1 MPLMQPLPSSSL
13 TLRQVRY
20 FVAVAE
26 AGKVASAATTIGI
39 SPSAITEAVQELEAL
54 TGVQLITRHRN
65 GVKLTY
71 DGYVFLQH
79 CRNIL
84 SAVSAATYAVGAGQT
99 QLKGRLVLASTITV
113 AGYFLATPLAR
124 FRRTFPEVD
133 VRVRELSRLV
143 IERQLRAGQLDL
155 AVVLVSNLAKDAD
168 FATETLI
175 RSKRRLWTPAKH
187 RLLEQEQVSLADV
200 AEEPYIQL
208 LIDEAEKTTLRYWA
222 RYHSRPRTVF
232 RTDSVEAV
240 RSMVATGAG
249 VTILSDMVYR
259 PWSLEGD
266 RLESKDV
273 VNDIPTMDVG
283 LAWRR
288 GRPLKD
294 TARAFVD
301 FCRMEFTSG
310 RLRSAE

>member
-124 FRRTFPEVD
+124 FRLQRSRSMSGCGSSAAWSSSASFAPASSISRWCWSRTSP
-133 VRVRELSRLV
+133 
-143 IERQLRAGQLDL
+143 
-155 AVVLVSNLAKDAD
+155 K
-168 FATETLI
+168 
-175 RSKRRLWTPAKH
+175 TP
-187 RLLEQEQVSLADV
+187 
-200 AEEPYIQL
+200 
-208 LIDEAEKTTLRYWA
+208 T
-222 RYHSRPRTVF
+222 SRPR
-232 RTDSVEAV
+232 
-240 RSMVATGAG
+240 
-249 VTILSDMVYR
+249 
-259 PWSLEGD
+259 P
-266 RLESKDV
+266 
-273 VNDIPTMDVG
+273 
-283 LAWRR
+283 
-288 GRPLKD
+288 
-294 TARAFVD
+294 
-301 FCRMEFTSG
+301 
-310 RLRSAE
+310 